1 MKITPGKRIATI
13 HYDASEWSNDLADVI
28 EEKSVSLL
36 VNNMQWL
43 TFMCTPTN
51 LEELAVGFLF
61 NEGIIQELSEVASVK
76 VCSGADII
84 DVWLNR
90 SVEKPEK
97 WIRTSG
103 CSGGTTSVE
112 RLVQKPRVTI
122 SKNGVMLS
130 PGLVGDLMCQLHRA
144 QALYKQ
150 TGGVHTS
157 AMSDG
162 EKILVSAEDIGR
174 HNTLDKLAGCCLR
187 LNISPKR
194 RIILTTGRI
203 SSEMIQKGGRIGASV
218 VISRTSPSSLSI
230 QMADWMGITLIG
242 YARRECFTIYAHPE
256 RVFFKPSG
264 EKTLVRQNDE

>member
-1 MKITPGKRIATI
+1 MKPTPGKRNTTI
-13 HYDASEWSNDLADVI
+13 HYNAGEWSNDPVDII

-36 VNNMQWL
+36 VNNIQWL

-61 NEGIIQELSEVASVK
+61 NEAIIQELNEVASVK
-76 VCSGADII
+76 VCSGGDII

-90 SVEKPEK
+90 SVQRPEK

-103 CSGGTTSVE
+103 CSGGATSVE
-112 RLVQKPRVTI
+112 RLVQKPWAPI
-122 SKNGVMLS
+122 SKNDAMLS
-130 PGLVGDLMCQLHRA
+130 PGVVGTLMSQLLQA
-144 QALYKQ
+144 QDLYKQ

-157 AMSDG
+157 ALSDG
-162 EKILVSAEDIGR
+162 EKILVSTEDIGR

-187 LNISPKR
+187 ANINPNR

-203 SSEMIQKGGRIGASV
+203 SSEMIQKAGRIGASM

-242 YARRECFTIYAHPE
+242 YARRECFTVYAHPE
-256 RVFFKPSG
+256 RILFKPSS
-264 EKTLVRQNDE
+264 EKTACEAE